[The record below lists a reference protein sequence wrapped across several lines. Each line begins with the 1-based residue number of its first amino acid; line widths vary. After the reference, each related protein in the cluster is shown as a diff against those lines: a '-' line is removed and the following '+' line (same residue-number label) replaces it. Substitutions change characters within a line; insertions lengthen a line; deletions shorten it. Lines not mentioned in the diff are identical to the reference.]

1 MGIGLIYKQ
10 LIAMCI
16 ALFYP
21 KISNKFYATLFLSGC
36 VLDNIFL
43 GTFIFERISNY
54 LVYTNIMVFP
64 YFFKSVCSQ
73 RIRFLVVYII
83 LIYFSVESFTGLEKH
98 GAVPYRT
105 ILNEDLENPPA
116 EYYENN

>member
-1 MGIGLIYKQ
+1 
-10 LIAMCI
+10 
-16 ALFYP
+16 
-21 KISNKFYATLFLSGC
+21 
-36 VLDNIFL
+36 
-43 GTFIFERISNY
+43 
-54 LVYTNIMVFP
+54 MVFP

>member
-1 MGIGLIYKQ
+1 M
-10 LIAMCI
+10 
-16 ALFYP
+16 
-21 KISNKFYATLFLSGC
+21 
-36 VLDNIFL
+36 
-43 GTFIFERISNY
+43 
-54 LVYTNIMVFP
+54 
-64 YFFKSVCSQ
+64 FFKRGDTSS
-73 RIRFLVVYII
+73 LVYII